1 MRSTFKIL
9 FYIDRNN
16 IKANGTT
23 AVKCRLSVDGKNSV
37 MSTGVYCTS
46 DQWNPKSE
54 NKELAKLRER
64 IEHTYQHLLSEN
76 GIISVELLKNTING
90 VNTTPKYILQAGEVE
105 RERLRLRSLEINS
118 TSTYRQSKTTHKN
131 LRDFI
136 ESRDMKDILFKDI
149 THEFGESFKLYLKRD
164 LGYQSTHIN
173 HCLTWLN
180 RLIYISV
187 DQEILRI
194 NPIEEVDYEKKDP
207 PKLLH
212 ITREELKCIMD
223 KPLPDKTQEL
233 ARRMFIFSSFC
244 GLAYVDM
251 QRLYPHHICKT
262 SNDEMY
268 IRINRA
274 KTSVESFIPLHP
286 IAEQI
291 ILLYNT
297 SDDTQPI
304 FPTKN
309 RDLIWREINQIGYI
323 TGVKHSLSY
332 HQSRHSFAT
341 LSLSAGI
348 PIESVSKMM
357 GHTNITST
365 QIYAKVTDDKISQ
378 DMDKLM
384 ERRKVRSR
392 TGNN

>member
-9 FYIDRNN
+9 FYIDRNK
-16 IKANGTT
+16 IKADGTT
-23 AVKCRLSVDGKNSV
+23 AVKCRLSVDGKMSV
-37 MSTGVYCTS
+37 ISTGVYCTLNE
-46 DQWNPKSE
+46 WNPKSE
-54 NKELAKLRER
+54 TRELTKLRER
-64 IEHTYQHLLSEN
+64 IGNTYQHLLSEH

-90 VNTTPKYILQAGEVE
+90 VNSTPQYILQAGEVD

-149 THEFGESFKLYLKRD
+149 KHEFGESFKLYLKRD
-164 LGYQSTHIN
+164 LGYKATHIN

-180 RLIYISV
+180 RLIYIAV

-194 NPIEEVDYEKKDP
+194 NPIEEVKYEKKDP
-207 PKLLH
+207 PKLSH
-212 ITREELKCIMD
+212 ITREELKRIMD
-223 KPLPDKTQEL
+223 RPLPDKTQEL
-233 ARRMFIFSSFC
+233 ARRMFIFSAFC

-251 QRLYPHHICKT
+251 QRLYPAHICKT
-262 SNDEMY
+262 SNGEMY

-274 KTSVESFIPLHP
+274 KTNVESFIPLHP

-291 ILLYNT
+291 VSLYNT
-297 SDDTQPI
+297 LDHTQPI

-323 TGVKHSLSY
+323 AGIKHNLSY
-332 HQSRHSFAT
+332 HLARHSFGT
-341 LSLSAGI
+341 LTLSAGI

-357 GHTNITST
+357 GHTNISST
-365 QIYAKVTDDKISQ
+365 QIYAKVTDEKISQ
-378 DMDKLM
+378 DMDRLM
-384 ERRKVRSR
+384 ERRSVESH
-392 TGNN
+392 GQ

>member
-9 FYIDRNN
+9 FYIDRNK

-37 MSTGVYCTS
+37 ISTGVYCTPNE
-46 DQWNPKSE
+46 WNPKSE
-54 NKELAKLRER
+54 TKELTRLRER
-64 IEHTYQHLLSEN
+64 IENTYQHLLSEH

-90 VNTTPKYILQAGEVE
+90 VNSTPQYILQAGEVE

-136 ESRDMKDILFKDI
+136 EFRDMKDILFKDI
-149 THEFGESFKLYLKRD
+149 KHEFGESFKLYLKRN
-164 LGYQSTHIN
+164 LGYKATHIN

-180 RLIYISV
+180 RLIYIAV
-187 DQEILRI
+187 DQEILRM
-194 NPIEEVDYEKKDP
+194 NPIEEVKYEKKDP
-207 PKLLH
+207 PKLSH
-212 ITREELKCIMD
+212 ITREELKHIMN

-233 ARRMFIFSSFC
+233 ARRMFIFSAFC

-251 QRLYPHHICKT
+251 QRLYPAHIYKT
-262 SNDEMY
+262 SNGEMY

-274 KTSVESFIPLHP
+274 KTNVESFIPLHP

-291 ILLYNT
+291 VSLYNT

-323 TGVKHSLSY
+323 AGIKHNLSY
-332 HQSRHSFAT
+332 HLARHSFGT
-341 LSLSAGI
+341 LTLSAGI

-357 GHTNITST
+357 GHTNISST
-365 QIYAKVTDDKISQ
+365 QIYAKVTDEKISQ
-378 DMDKLM
+378 DMDRLM
-384 ERRKVRSR
+384 ERRSAELH
-392 TGNN
+392 GQ